1 MNTKITKGL
10 ALSVA
15 TVNAVR
21 EADGR
26 VGIDFPTAEKTVF
39 KIYNKTATATVMALA
54 EGDADIAGTSAVYS
68 ADEVSMVSSVVGGD
82 GESIAFS
89 IDENG
94 KTFVEAQMRTSLTA
108 LDETPEE
115 IKEGTPYGIFHLD
128 KDDLDD
134 LLKKGAGA
142 AEDGASASLELAL
155 SGDNA
160 GRIMVLSIDGN
171 AYKFNEAVTQ
181 STIPDMPDAVKA
193 AVGKALEKY
202 LAEHT
207 DQSAEAIR
215 FTVGKK
221 DIANMA
227 KLLALVDDGADIQ
240 LDESGKHL
248 TALFDGKIKYVC
260 TLSADKPRKVGEF
273 IGGMTGQ
280 AGPEVQIDRDDLSKA
295 VSNQLT
301 VQNFRKDKGGITT
314 TVGEDNIL
322 LVTGQDADTRQ
333 RLLNIKTSEDAAGK
347 TVTFNGLLLKNALSQ
362 LNAGNVVLRITPGP
376 VLLMNGTLD
385 APATGVMIGIMPVN
399 PALLKKL
406 RESQAAKQEKSK
418 EAPSEGAPAEAEA
431 ESAPAESP
439 APDET
444 ASE

>member
-1 MNTKITKGL
+1 MNTTITKGL
-10 ALSVA
+10 ALSIA
-15 TVNAVR
+15 TINAVH

-39 KIYNKTATATVMALA
+39 KVYNKTSTATAMALA
-54 EGDADIAGTSAVYS
+54 EGDADIAGTSAVYG
-68 ADEVSMVSSVVGGD
+68 AGEVSMVSGVVGGD
-82 GESIAFS
+82 GESVKFS
-89 IDENG
+89 VDENG

-115 IKEGTPYGIFHLD
+115 IKEGTPYAIFHMD

-134 LLKKGAGA
+134 LLRKGCGA
-142 AEDGASASLELAL
+142 AEDSASASFELAL

-160 GRIMVLSIDGN
+160 GRIMALSIDGG

-181 STIPDMPDAVKA
+181 ATFPEMPDAVKA
-193 AVGKALEKY
+193 AVEKALEKY
-202 LAEHT
+202 LGEHA
-207 DQSAEAIR
+207 DQSAESIR
-215 FTVGKK
+215 FAVGKK
-221 DIANMA
+221 DLVNMT
-227 KLLALVDDGADIQ
+227 KLLALVDNGADLQ
-240 LDESGKHL
+240 LDEDGKHL
-248 TALFDGKIKYVC
+248 TALFNAQIKYVC
-260 TLSADKPRKVGEF
+260 TLSADTPREVAKF
-273 IGGMTGQ
+273 IGGMAGQ
-280 AGPEVQIDRDDLSKA
+280 TGPEVQIDRDDLSKA

-333 RLLNIKTSEDAAGK
+333 RLLNIKTSDDAAGK
-347 TVTFNGLLLKNALSQ
+347 TVTFNGLLLKSALSQ

-376 VLLMNGTLD
+376 VLLMNGTID

-406 RESQAAKQEKSK
+406 RESQVKKEGSK
-418 EAPSEGAPAEAEA
+418 EAPSEGTEADAAAET
-431 ESAPAESP
+431 APAESP